1 MQIELNPEQAS
12 FVDLGIQEGRFSN
25 SEEAIQQ
32 ALALW
37 VKRERVRLELLAAI
51 DAGDSSPREGDMILD
66 SEEDIAAFFAGVH
79 ERGLA
84 KLASA
89 KLAGV

>member
-1 MQIELNPEQAS
+1 
-12 FVDLGIQEGRFSN
+12 
-25 SEEAIQQ
+25 
-32 ALALW
+32 
-37 VKRERVRLELLAAI
+37 
-51 DAGDSSPREGDMILD
+51 MILD